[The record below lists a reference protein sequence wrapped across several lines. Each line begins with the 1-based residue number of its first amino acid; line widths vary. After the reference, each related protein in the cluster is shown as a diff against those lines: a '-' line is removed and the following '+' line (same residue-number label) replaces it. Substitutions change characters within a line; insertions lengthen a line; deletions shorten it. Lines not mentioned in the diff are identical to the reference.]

1 VDQLTAYEVT
11 DNSLH
16 YAMRFIDGLKE
27 DIRPNVIIQRPSTLN
42 STCALALVQEEAV
55 ESHKR
60 KDGRR
65 YESSFSQLP
74 HKPTYPMPV
83 PPINDKGASSFA
95 AEDRRSTSVAFD
107 DKLRALRQY
116 HRARGLCEKCAERW
130 FNGHKCAPTV
140 QLHAI
145 EEL

>member
-1 VDQLTAYEVT
+1 
-11 DNSLH
+11 
-16 YAMRFIDGLKE
+16 
-27 DIRPNVIIQRPSTLN
+27 
-42 STCALALVQEEAV
+42 V

-83 PPINDKGASSFA
+83 PLINDKGASSSA
-95 AEDRRSTSVAFD
+95 AEDRRSTSVASD

-116 HRARGLCEKCAERW
+116 HRA
-130 FNGHKCAPTV
+130 
-140 QLHAI
+140 
-145 EEL
+145 

>member
-1 VDQLTAYEVT
+1 L
-11 DNSLH
+11 
-16 YAMRFIDGLKE
+16 
-27 DIRPNVIIQRPSTLN
+27 DIRPNVIIQRLN

-83 PPINDKGASSFA
+83 PLINDKGASSSA
-95 AEDRRSTSVAFD
+95 AEDRRSTSVASD

-116 HRARGLCEKCAERW
+116 HRA
-130 FNGHKCAPTV
+130 
-140 QLHAI
+140 
-145 EEL
+145 